1 MTELRNHVRKNLRYK
16 IIMHHLKPGAQL
28 REAELMKEYGIGRTP
43 LREIIID
50 LEREGLIQRFPR
62 SGTIVAPMDWNELK
76 EITQIRIQL
85 EGLVGELAAERISA
99 EQVEALH
106 KAYETIEH
114 LAQNGDG
121 TDEDI
126 VTYDTM
132 LHNILYEASGNS
144 RLHFMLRQLQSLG
157 SRYWFTIKF
166 SRRQYLN
173 EVEQWREI
181 IAAVERGDKARSRE
195 LLQCHLRTFI
205 NSVSESTAADF
216 M

>member
-16 IIMHHLKPGAQL
+16 IIMHHLKPGEVL

-76 EITQIRIQL
+76 EITQIRIPL
-85 EGLVGELAAERISA
+85 EGLVGELAADKISRQ
-99 EQVEALH
+99 QVAALH
-106 KAYETIEH
+106 KAHDAIVQ
-114 LAQNGDG
+114 LSQNGEG

-132 LHNILYEASGNS
+132 LHNILYEATGNA
-144 RLHFMLRQLQSLG
+144 RLHDMLRRLQTLG

-166 SRRQYLN
+166 SRQQYLD
-173 EVEQWREI
+173 EVAQWGAI
-181 IAAVERGDKARSRE
+181 IDAVERGDKVRSRE
-195 LLQCHLRTFI
+195 LLQLHLRQFI
-205 NSVSESTAADF
+205 NSISENAAAEL